1 LDAVVRLGN
10 IYSKLLEEGC
20 VLFLQWHVKVFCDR
34 QRRACVFIH
43 VGYGEDRQTLK
54 GRIDKENED
63 VSFIIPKIAKFMEQC
78 HDKWL
83 DFIDNKREKYYSLN
97 LFTIDQMVI
106 LQQELVK
113 IGSGQEPSALIYPLL
128 SAVKQGCTKEDL
140 VRAMSVAKSDVER
153 LDMDRQ
159 KEIEKKDSEEE
170 EMIVEEVPDEI
181 KTGIFLKE
189 MAAAGFPLTLAEEA
203 LKHVSPDDIDGGIT
217 DYKINSRTRR
227 ILE

>member
-1 LDAVVRLGN
+1 
-10 IYSKLLEEGC
+10 
-20 VLFLQWHVKVFCDR
+20 
-34 QRRACVFIH
+34 
-43 VGYGEDRQTLK
+43 
-54 GRIDKENED
+54 
-63 VSFIIPKIAKFMEQC
+63 
-78 HDKWL
+78 
-83 DFIDNKREKYYSLN
+83 
-97 LFTIDQMVI
+97 MVI

-159 KEIEKKDSEEE
+159 MEIEKKDSEEE
-170 EMIVEEVPDEI
+170 KMIVEEVPDEI

-189 MAAAGFPLTLAEEA
+189 MDAAGFPLTLAEEA

-227 ILE
+227 ILK